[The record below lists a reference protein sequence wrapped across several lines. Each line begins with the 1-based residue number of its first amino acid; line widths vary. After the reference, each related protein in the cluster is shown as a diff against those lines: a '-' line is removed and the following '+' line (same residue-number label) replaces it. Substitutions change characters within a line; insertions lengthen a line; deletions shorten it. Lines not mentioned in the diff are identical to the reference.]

1 MLQKWKMTAALV
13 IGVSILNP
21 VSSEQ
26 ALAQATYNAQ
36 GQKLAGKTFVEK
48 AIGKCVVAVLLGAG
62 LGAAIK
68 GKDGALVGAGLG
80 GLVCALMMKA
90 ASDKDKERVRD
101 AQLAA
106 LNSNTQQQDTWS
118 TDQGATVQ
126 LAVMP
131 EGDGK
136 LLMTSTGSIECR
148 RDDQCRIG
156 DSWYPKDQILSRQA
170 AADAPKLVKASF
182 ESSRELVCRKS
193 RVVYDVDG
201 QVVSDGTD
209 IACLNGDTWVTSD
222 AFKKQK
228 INSGHVVI

>member
-1 MLQKWKMTAALV
+1 MYTIWDAFLTPL
-13 IGVSILNP
+13 
-21 VSSEQ
+21 
-26 ALAQATYNAQ
+26 LAFEHQLFGFGDRLGRIEA
-36 GQKLAGKTFVEK
+36 
-48 AIGKCVVAVLLGAG
+48 LGAG

-90 ASDKDKERVRD
+90 ARDKDKERVRN

-170 AADAPKLVKASF
+170 AADAPKLVKA
-182 ESSRELVCRKS
+182 
-193 RVVYDVDG
+193 
-201 QVVSDGTD
+201 
-209 IACLNGDTWVTSD
+209 
-222 AFKKQK
+222 
-228 INSGHVVI
+228 